1 MTRPMT
7 RNAAIALAAGA
18 ALSTIATLSTIDVA
32 SAQGL
37 VRPGW
42 TPSGSAV
49 CPRNYDYFQGWCRP
63 VYGGGYG
70 YRREGYPRRGGYG
83 NTVPARW
90 NHLGSAVCPT
100 NYDYVAGIRACV
112 SRY

>member
-1 MTRPMT
+1 MRPMQ
-7 RNAAIALAAGA
+7 RIAVIALAAGA
-18 ALSTIATLSTIDVA
+18 ALSMIEIA
-32 SAQGL
+32 SAQEL

-49 CPRNYDYFQGWCRP
+49 CPRNYDYYQGWCRP

-70 YRREGYPRRGGYG
+70 GGYG
-83 NTVPARW
+83 YRAGPRYGGRTVPPRW
-90 NHLGSAVCPT
+90 NALGSAVCPT
-100 NYDYVAGIRACV
+100 NYDYVAGINACV